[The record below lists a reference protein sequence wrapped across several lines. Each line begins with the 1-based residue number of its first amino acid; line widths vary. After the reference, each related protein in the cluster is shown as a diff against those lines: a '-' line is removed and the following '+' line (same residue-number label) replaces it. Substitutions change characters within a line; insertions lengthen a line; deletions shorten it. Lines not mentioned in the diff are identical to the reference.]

1 MENTRNGSNKELND
15 NLNWNKEASE
25 ELVLI
30 YLEDYYRTMDDYF
43 LQEAFQIAKD
53 EGIDIQKIMGRA
65 KARMS
70 WNQLKILTFGLPE
83 YSETSKCPL
92 LLY

>member
-1 MENTRNGSNKELND
+1 MENMRNGSSKDLYD

-25 ELVLI
+25 ELVLF

-43 LQEAFQIAKD
+43 LQEALQIAKD

-65 KARMS
+65 KSRMS
-70 WNQLKILTFGLPE
+70 
-83 YSETSKCPL
+83 
-92 LLY
+92 

>member
-1 MENTRNGSNKELND
+1 MENMRNGSYKELYD
-15 NLNWNKEASE
+15 YLNWNKEASE
-25 ELVLI
+25 ELVLF

-43 LQEAFQIAKD
+43 LQEALQIAKD

-70 WNQLKILTFGLPE
+70 
-83 YSETSKCPL
+83 
-92 LLY
+92 

>member
-53 EGIDIQKIMGRA
+53 AGIDIQKIMGRA
-65 KARMS
+65 KS
-70 WNQLKILTFGLPE
+70 
-83 YSETSKCPL
+83 
-92 LLY
+92 

>member
-70 WNQLKILTFGLPE
+70 
-83 YSETSKCPL
+83 
-92 LLY
+92 